1 MTSMT
6 SMTAMPL
13 IRAEGVGLR
22 FGDVVA
28 LAEASIEIREGEIW
42 AIVGA
47 NGCGKS
53 SLLRVLAALELPART
68 QGTVTY
74 AKPAPLAAQ
83 RAFVPQR
90 PEVGA
95 AFSVCDVVR
104 LGRFA
109 VGRDDAAVDRAL
121 AEVGLQRRAEIA
133 FAALSGGERQRVAIA
148 RAFAQVDRGGVLLLD
163 EPFSGIDPA
172 EVARIAGAL
181 RTRACRGAVV
191 LSLHDPGL
199 ARAIATHAAILRGGR
214 ITHAGA
220 ADAILTTANL
230 SEAYAHPMRN
240 LDGWIVPELD
250 GGR

>member
-1 MTSMT
+1 
-6 SMTAMPL
+6 MTATPL
-13 IRAEGVGLR
+13 IRAAGVGLR
-22 FGDVVA
+22 FGEIVA
-28 LAEASIEIREGEIW
+28 LADANIEIREGEIW

-53 SLLRVLAALELPART
+53 SLLRVLAALESPART

-74 AKPAPLAAQ
+74 ARKEPLAAQ

-95 AFSVCDVVR
+95 AFSARDVVR

-121 AEVGLQRRAEIA
+121 GEVGLPHRAEIA

-181 RTRACRGAVV
+181 RARARRGAVV

-214 ITHAGA
+214 ITESGA
-220 ADAILTTANL
+220 AEVILTTANL
-230 SEAYAHPMRN
+230 SAAYAHPMRN
-240 LDGWIVPELD
+240 LGGWIVPELD

>member
-1 MTSMT
+1 
-6 SMTAMPL
+6 MTATPL
-13 IRAEGVGLR
+13 IRAAGVGLR
-22 FGDVVA
+22 FGEIVA
-28 LAEASIEIREGEIW
+28 LADANIEIREGEIW

-53 SLLRVLAALELPART
+53 SLLRVLAALESPART

-74 AKPAPLAAQ
+74 ARKESLAAQ

-95 AFSVCDVVR
+95 AFSARDVVR

-109 VGRDDAAVDRAL
+109 VGRDDAAVVRAL
-121 AEVGLQRRAEIA
+121 GEVGLLHRAEIA

-181 RTRACRGAVV
+181 RARARRGAVV

-214 ITHAGA
+214 ITESGA
-220 ADAILTTANL
+220 AEVILTTANL
-230 SEAYAHPMRN
+230 SAAYAHPMRN
-240 LDGWIVPELD
+240 LGGWIAPELD

>member
-1 MTSMT
+1 MTA
-6 SMTAMPL
+6 MTAMPL

-28 LAEASIEIREGEIW
+28 LAEASLGIREGEIW

-95 AFSVCDVVR
+95 AFT
-104 LGRFA
+104 A
-109 VGRDDAAVDRAL
+109 RDPVL
-121 AEVGLQRRAEIA
+121 PPEL
-133 FAALSGGERQRVAIA
+133 AALRQKAKSA
-148 RAFAQVDRGGVLLLD
+148 
-163 EPFSGIDPA
+163 
-172 EVARIAGAL
+172 AG
-181 RTRACRGAVV
+181 
-191 LSLHDPGL
+191 
-199 ARAIATHAAILRGGR
+199 
-214 ITHAGA
+214 
-220 ADAILTTANL
+220 DAK
-230 SEAYAHPMRN
+230 
-240 LDGWIVPELD
+240 
-250 GGR
+250 

>member
-1 MTSMT
+1 MSAT
-6 SMTAMPL
+6 PL
-13 IRAEGVGLR
+13 VRAEGVGLR
-22 FGDVVA
+22 FGPVVA
-28 LAEASIEIREGEIW
+28 LSEATLSVHEGEIW

-53 SLLRVLAALELPART
+53 SLLRVLAALESPVRAR
-68 QGTVTY
+68 GSVTY
-74 AKPAPLAAQ
+74 ARQAPLAAQ

-95 AFSVCDVVR
+95 AFTAREVVR

-109 VGRDDAAVDRAL
+109 VGPDEPAVDRAL
-121 AEVGLQRRAEIA
+121 AEVGLAHRAHIP

-172 EVARIAGAL
+172 EVARIAEAL
-181 RTRACRGAVV
+181 RARARRGAVV

-214 ITHAGA
+214 ITEAGSA
-220 ADAILTTANL
+220 QAILTAANL
-230 SEAYAHPMRN
+230 SAAYGHPMQN
-240 LDGWIVPELD
+240 LDGWIVPDLAS
-250 GGR
+250 GR

>member
-1 MTSMT
+1 MSAT
-6 SMTAMPL
+6 PL
-13 IRAEGVGLR
+13 VRAEGVGLR
-22 FGDVVA
+22 FGPVVA
-28 LAEASIEIREGEIW
+28 LSEATLSVQEGEIW

-53 SLLRVLAALELPART
+53 SLLRVLAALESPARAR
-68 QGTVTY
+68 GSVTY
-74 AKPAPLAAQ
+74 ARQAPLAAQ

-95 AFSVCDVVR
+95 AFTAREVVR

-109 VGRDDAAVDRAL
+109 VGPDEPAVDRAL
-121 AEVGLQRRAEIA
+121 AEVGLAHRAHIP

-181 RTRACRGAVV
+181 RARARRGAVV

-214 ITHAGA
+214 ITEAGA
-220 ADAILTTANL
+220 AHAILTAANL
-230 SEAYAHPMRN
+230 SAAYGHPMQN
-240 LDGWIVPELD
+240 LDGWIVPDLAS
-250 GGR
+250 GR

>member
-1 MTSMT
+1 
-6 SMTAMPL
+6 MTAVPL
-13 IRAEGVGLR
+13 IRAEGIGLR
-22 FGDVVA
+22 FGEVVA
-28 LAEASIEIREGEIW
+28 LSDASLSVQEGEIW

-53 SLLRVLAALELPART
+53 SFLRVLAALESPPRA
-68 QGTVTY
+68 QGAVTY
-74 AKPAPLAAQ
+74 ARTAPLAAQ

-95 AFSVCDVVR
+95 AFTARDVVR

-109 VGRDDAAVDRAL
+109 VGPDDSAVDRAL
-121 AEVGLQRRAEIA
+121 AEVGLSHRAHVS
-133 FAALSGGERQRVAIA
+133 FAALSGGERQRAAIA

-172 EVARIAGAL
+172 EVARIAQAL
-181 RTRACRGAVV
+181 RARARRGAVV

-214 ITHAGA
+214 IAEAGL
-220 ADAILTTANL
+220 ADAILTAANL
-230 SEAYAHPMRN
+230 SVAYGHPMRN

>member
-1 MTSMT
+1 MTV
-6 SMTAMPL
+6 MPL

-22 FGDVVA
+22 YGEVVA
-28 LAEASIEIREGEIW
+28 LTEASLEIREGEIW

-53 SLLRVLAALELPART
+53 SLLRVLAGLESPART
-68 QGTVTY
+68 QGMVTY
-74 AKPAPLAAQ
+74 ARKGPLAAQ

-95 AFSVCDVVR
+95 AFSARDVVR

-121 AEVGLQRRAEIA
+121 GEVGLLHRAEIA

-181 RTRACRGAVV
+181 RARARRGAVI

-199 ARAIATHAAILRGGR
+199 ARALATHAAILRGGR
-214 ITHAGA
+214 VTDSGEAE
-220 ADAILTTANL
+220 AILTTANL
-230 SEAYAHPMRN
+230 SAGYAHPMRN
-240 LDGWIVPELD
+240 LGGWIVPELD